1 MFEGN
6 PGGASTKTA
15 PDPIECQPCEEPQPD
30 ANPEELDIG
39 LSDEEPCC
47 GCTAEAEANP
57 EEIALSDEDE
67 VVVPVV
73 TDEPNPEEIDIDD
86 L

>member
-15 PDPIECQPCEEPQPD
+15 PDPIEEVQPD

-47 GCTAEAEANP
+47 GCTTEANP
-57 EEIALSDEDE
+57 EEIALSDDDE
-67 VVVPVV
+67 VVAPVV
-73 TDEPNPEEIDIDD
+73 NDEPNPEEIDIDD